1 MNATGFLGQ
10 FETYQA
16 EVLLAVENG
25 GLDTVSCH
33 DGGMRRCG

>member
-1 MNATGFLGQ
+1 MNATGSLGH

-16 EVLLAVENG
+16 EVLLTVENR

-33 DGGMRRCG
+33 DGGMRGCG